1 VKRGPYVR
9 ISKSG
14 SIYEQDA
21 MTPNEIRFQIM
32 SQATEDLTGLW
43 ELAGTQRAAA
53 VDELI
58 EVVSSPVQ
66 QRFVAV
72 YRGTHFASEEI
83 ALPVTAAPREIRNKQ
98 FWDWAAPEHGRQLR
112 VFATPRGRD
121 WYFGQRKPPAATRLV
136 S

>member
-1 VKRGPYVR
+1 
-9 ISKSG
+9 
-14 SIYEQDA
+14 
-21 MTPNEIRFQIM
+21 MTPNKIRFQIM

-43 ELAGTQRAAA
+43 ELAGTQQDVV

-58 EVVSSPVQ
+58 DVLSSLVQ

-72 YRGTHFASEEI
+72 YRGTRFASEEI
-83 ALPVTAAPREIRNKQ
+83 ALPVTAARREIRNKQ
-98 FWDWAAPEHGRQLR
+98 FWDWSAPEHGPHLR

-121 WYFGQRKPPAATRLV
+121 WYFGHRKPPADARLV